1 MSVGAGTSYED
12 LTAYSL
18 LFQVISD
25 AAGRQTVLQLAQ
37 PLSVPAGTRIIRQGD
52 RGEEL
57 YLVREGRV
65 QVSTM
70 SAGRQI
76 VLGVLESGTVFG
88 EVAQVGGVERTAD
101 VIALT
106 DVALLRFNGPRL
118 LALVKR
124 YPNAEKVLERIVA
137 HRAEDTIEKT
147 LTPGAG
153 Q

>member
-1 MSVGAGTSYED
+1 M
-12 LTAYSL
+12 
-18 LFQVISD
+18 
-25 AAGRQTVLQLAQ
+25 
-37 PLSVPAGTRIIRQGD
+37 
-52 RGEEL
+52 
-57 YLVREGRV
+57 REGRV